1 MIHSVPLDRS
11 EEAPKMVPAPKA
23 DGSLSVDTSK
33 MAEYLGIPIHGKSMG
48 NPWDFLD
55 KFLDMIG
62 DWMGEIPWK
71 IIGISC
77 KIQIC

>member
-1 MIHSVPLDRS
+1 
-11 EEAPKMVPAPKA
+11 MVPAPKA

-33 MAEYLGIPIHGKSMG
+33 MAEYLGIPIHGKSKREIQTG

-62 DWMGEIPWK
+62 DWMGEIHE
-71 IIGISC
+71 SNRYFL
-77 KIQIC
+77 